1 MFFQTRN
8 IIWEKIG
15 NISSG
20 AEIYS
25 ISVKDR
31 KKPVCLIC
39 GKNDHKSYISPYTGK
54 HKVSYFSCDKFV
66 NASPAG
72 RSQILKEKG
81 LCSKCLSAGTRSGHK
96 HCRDTYACK
105 HPSHDSD
112 EECHVSVCDE
122 HKKHPE
128 NIKLLNRFNEEFI
141 QEKVYLPKKMKKV
154 KNYWN
159 LSQYGQI

>member
-1 MFFQTRN
+1 MSCEN
-8 IIWEKIG
+8 ESE
-15 NISSG
+15 NISGG

-25 ISVKDR
+25 TSVKDR
-31 KKPVCLIC
+31 KKPICLIC

-81 LCSKCLSAGTRSGHK
+81 LCRKCLSAGTRSGHK

-112 EECHVSVCDE
+112 EKCHVSVCDE

-141 QEKVYLPKKMKKV
+141 QEKVYLPKKMKRV
-154 KNYWN
+154 KNY
-159 LSQYGQI
+159 

>member
-1 MFFQTRN
+1 MV
-8 IIWEKIG
+8 G
-15 NISSG
+15 
-20 AEIYS
+20 
-25 ISVKDR
+25 
-31 KKPVCLIC
+31 
-39 GKNDHKSYISPYTGK
+39 
-54 HKVSYFSCDKFV
+54 KVSYFSCDKFV
-66 NASPAG
+66 NACPAG

-81 LCSKCLSAGTRSGHK
+81 LCRKCLSAGTRSGHK

-141 QEKVYLPKKMKKV
+141 QEKDEKGEKLLKPFTI
-154 KNYWN
+154 WAN
-159 LSQYGQI
+159 LGWSQPLIMAPSSEFFFIRFLASVCFTGFEQVW